1 MRSYQFILNTPPWS
15 NPSLRS
21 KFFHKFIQ
29 KPHGKNIRN
38 IYKEKKFLQTQ
49 WKNKE
54 KMIWHILPL
63 FKTKFLR
70 NLESNAH
77 LQYVLHIFLPKTPVG
92 KNRRYDIYPCIDIAS
107 LKMFLW
113 ETPKEKLIKR
123 KGCNMILNR
132 LQSRGHSPWTLQ
144 VSKPSRTNPTNTF
157 QVWNMVET
165 F

>member
-38 IYKEKKFLQTQ
+38 IY
-49 WKNKE
+49 KE

-92 KNRRYDIYPCIDIAS
+92 KNRRYDIYPYIDIAS

-144 VSKPSRTNPTNTF
+144 MSKSTRINSTNTF
-157 QVWNMVET
+157 QVWNMVVT
-165 F
+165 L